1 MRSYLA
7 IAISAVLLVIAA
19 GYTGCI
25 GFDRLPTNN
34 ANQALSAG
42 IQNYEDGDYRAATK
56 NLKRALDLGLTFDRD
71 IVQAHKDLAFI
82 YCLSKQEKQCR
93 GEFRKALDKDNKF
106 DLKPEEAGHP
116 SWGPIFRSVK
126 IGRKK

>member
-1 MRSYLA
+1 MRSYL
-7 IAISAVLLVIAA
+7 IAISAVFLIIT
-19 GYTGCI
+19 GYSGCI

-42 IQNYEDGDYRAATK
+42 IQNYEDGDYKAATK
-56 NLKRALDLGLTFDRD
+56 NLKSALDHGLAYDRD
-71 IVQAHKDLAFI
+71 IVQAHKYLAFI
-82 YCLSKQEKQCR
+82 YCLSRQEKQCR

-116 SWGPIFRSVK
+116 SWGPIFRDVK
-126 IGRKK
+126 AKRKK